1 MIIDFHTHAFPDSI
15 AAKAIPA
22 LAKEGN
28 IAAHTEGTTSSLLA
42 SMDRAGI
49 TTSVICSIATRPA
62 QFKPI
67 LAWSTAIQSPRLIP
81 LPSIHPDDVN
91 APAKVLQIK
100 EAGFLGIKMHPYYQ
114 DFFLD
119 EDRLTPLYSALSEAG
134 LFLVVHCGYDIA
146 FPRIRRADPAQILAL
161 HQRFPELMVITTHFG
176 GWDIWDE
183 VEEILI
189 GKEIFMEISFALTYL
204 SSEQA
209 VRMLNNHPA
218 NCLLFGSDSPWDDQS
233 SALQRLKQL
242 PLGHDLL
249 SGILGTNAELLL
261 QRHNRSTMIKSC

>member
-28 IAAHTEGTTSSLLA
+28 IAAHTEGTTSSLLT

-49 TTSVICSIATRPA
+49 NASIICSIATRPA
-62 QFKPI
+62 QFEPI
-67 LAWSTAIQSPRLIP
+67 LAWSSAIQSPRLIP
-81 LPSIHPDDVN
+81 LPSIHPADVN
-91 APAKVLQIK
+91 GRAKVFQIK

-119 EDRLTPLYSALSEAG
+119 EDRLTPIYSALSETG

-146 FPRIRRADPAQILAL
+146 FPRIRRADPAQILTL
-161 HQRFPELMVITTHFG
+161 HQRFPELKVITTHFG

-183 VEEILI
+183 VEEMLI
-189 GKEIFMEISFALTYL
+189 GKEIYMEISFALTYL

-209 VRMLNNHPA
+209 ARMLNNHPA
-218 NCLLFGSDSPWDDQS
+218 NYLLFGSDSPWDDQS

-242 PLGHDLL
+242 PLDQKLL
-249 SGILGTNAELLL
+249 HGILGSNAEKLL
-261 QRHNRSTMIKSC
+261 QLRDRSSIIKSC